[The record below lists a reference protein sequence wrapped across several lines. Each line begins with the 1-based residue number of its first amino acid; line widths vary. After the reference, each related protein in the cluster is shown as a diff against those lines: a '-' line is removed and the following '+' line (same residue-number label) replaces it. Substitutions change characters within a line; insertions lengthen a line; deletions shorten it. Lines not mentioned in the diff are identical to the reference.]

1 MKHSRKVSFV
11 LTLVSVGLTWLF
23 LAGTR
28 TAALLLKVLG
38 RQVGAELLLPARLL
52 LPTSTIVLVA
62 VAFVGTLALILIQAL
77 KLRQE
82 TRLLLLSGYLCVLA
96 ICLLVGFVVLTRQVS
111 TLLIPPPGTGINF

>member
-1 MKHSRKVSFV
+1 MRHTRKISFV
-11 LTLVSVGLTWLF
+11 LTLVSIGLTWLF

-38 RQVGAELLLPARLL
+38 RHIGAELLLPARLL
-52 LPTSTIVLVA
+52 LPTSTIVLVV
-62 VAFVGTLALILIQAL
+62 VALVGTLLLILIQAL

-82 TRLLLLSGYLCVLA
+82 TRLLLLSGYLCILA

-111 TLLIPPPGTGINF
+111 TLLLPPTVLGVNF